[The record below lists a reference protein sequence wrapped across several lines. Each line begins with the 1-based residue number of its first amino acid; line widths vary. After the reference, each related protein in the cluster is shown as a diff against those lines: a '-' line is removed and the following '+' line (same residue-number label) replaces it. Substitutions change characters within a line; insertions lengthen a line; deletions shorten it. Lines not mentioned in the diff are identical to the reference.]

1 MNPAQPSNQMG
12 ERVATLESRMDSIE
26 RRVDRHSD
34 VEADVK
40 EISEY
45 IARQKGET
53 IERDK
58 QHNANQWRLN
68 IIISLLGLLFAYETL
83 IKDHH
88 KDTPQQK
95 TTQIAPGPA
104 HSDIPAEVAGRY

>member
-1 MNPAQPSNQMG
+1 MNAPNLTPLG
-12 ERVATLESRMDSIE
+12 ERVATLESRVASIE
-26 RRVDRHSD
+26 RRVDKHSD
-34 VEADVK
+34 VEAEVK

-45 IARQKGET
+45 IAQSKGEA

-68 IIISLLGLLFAYETL
+68 IIIGALGLLIAYETL

-88 KDTPQQK
+88 RDNPQK
-95 TTQIAPGPA
+95 SAPQPAA
-104 HSDIPAEVAGRY
+104 HSELPSGFDPAFTTR